1 MNGYASSGSM
11 KEASGSPTM
20 EESLEDNL
28 AGVNTYQEPQVDNL
42 AGVTTYQE
50 PQVDNL
56 AGVNTNQISSTV
68 LNRMLFIGKN
78 CFKSNYNSKYYYK

>member
-1 MNGYASSGSM
+1 M

-56 AGVNTNQISSTV
+56 IGESVTGFSIKFIGDWTV
-68 LNRMLFIGKN
+68 LQIMSGDLG
-78 CFKSNYNSKYYYK
+78 